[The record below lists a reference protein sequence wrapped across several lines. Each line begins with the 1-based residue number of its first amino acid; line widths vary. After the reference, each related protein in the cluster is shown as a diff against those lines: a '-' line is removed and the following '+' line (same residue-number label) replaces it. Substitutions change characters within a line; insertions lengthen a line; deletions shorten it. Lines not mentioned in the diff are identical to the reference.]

1 MKLTI
6 IPTSNLVMLND
17 VNYFNIDMSWIPQIN
32 GVDVHAVAWDGDMG
46 HGEIELSDSTPNIP
60 ITELG
65 VFEKAVELWE
75 EKRQEH
81 IKYEEDMLARQ
92 KEEEAL
98 IARIREE
105 EELKR
110 LEEERLA
117 KIEFEPDDGDEV
129 DEDEDLFYD
138 IEQLLKEL

>member
-6 IPTSNLVMLND
+6 IKPDSSVYIDGLC
-17 VNYFNIDMSWIPQIN
+17 YFNIDMSWIPQIN

-65 VFEKAVELWE
+65 IFEKAVELWE

-81 IKYEEDMLARQ
+81 IKYEEQL
-92 KEEEAL
+92 EL
-98 IARIREE
+98 IRLRE
-105 EELKR
+105 LDIDIAYKKH
-110 LEEERLA
+110 LEESEL
-117 KIEFEPDDGDEV
+117 EFVENDRIYYNI
-129 DEDEDLFYD
+129 EDLLR
-138 IEQLLKEL
+138 EV

>member
-6 IPTSNLVMLND
+6 IKPDSSVYIDGLC
-17 VNYFNIDMSWIPQIN
+17 YFNIDMSWIPQIN

-65 VFEKAVELWE
+65 VFEKVVELWE

-81 IKYEEDMLARQ
+81 IKYEEQL
-92 KEEEAL
+92 EL
-98 IARIREE
+98 IRLRE
-105 EELKR
+105 LDIDIAYKKH
-110 LEEERLA
+110 LEESEL
-117 KIEFEPDDGDEV
+117 EFVENDRIYYNI
-129 DEDEDLFYD
+129 EDLLR
-138 IEQLLKEL
+138 EV

>member
-6 IPTSNLVMLND
+6 IKPDSSAYIDGLC
-17 VNYFNIDMSWIPQIN
+17 YFNIDMSWIPQIN

-81 IKYEEDMLARQ
+81 IKYEEQL
-92 KEEEAL
+92 EL
-98 IARIREE
+98 IRLRE
-105 EELKR
+105 LDIDIAYKKH
-110 LEEERLA
+110 LEESEL
-117 KIEFEPDDGDEV
+117 EFVENDRIYYNI
-129 DEDEDLFYD
+129 EDLLR
-138 IEQLLKEL
+138 EV

>member
-17 VNYFNIDMSWIPQIN
+17 VNYLNIDMSWIPLID
-32 GVDVHAVAWDGDMG
+32 GVEIHAVEWDED
-46 HGEIELSDSTPNIP
+46 HGWIHLVTTDPHIP

-65 VFEKAVELWE
+65 IFEKAVELWE

-117 KIEFEPDDGDEV
+117 KIEFEPDDGDEEV

>member
-1 MKLTI
+1 
-6 IPTSNLVMLND
+6 
-17 VNYFNIDMSWIPQIN
+17 
-32 GVDVHAVAWDGDMG
+32 
-46 HGEIELSDSTPNIP
+46 
-60 ITELG
+60 
-65 VFEKAVELWE
+65 
-75 EKRQEH
+75 
-81 IKYEEDMLARQ
+81 
-92 KEEEAL
+92 L

-117 KIEFEPDDGDEV
+117 KIEFEPDDGDEEV